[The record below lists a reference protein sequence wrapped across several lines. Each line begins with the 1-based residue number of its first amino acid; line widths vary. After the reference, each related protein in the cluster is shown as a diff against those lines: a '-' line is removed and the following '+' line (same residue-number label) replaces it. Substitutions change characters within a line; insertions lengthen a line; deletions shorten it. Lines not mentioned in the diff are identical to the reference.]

1 MLLEE
6 IRLKANET
14 YIKVLINSNN
24 DNNSDNLLILQKIIN
39 ILKDN
44 NCFLKIKIDLALN
57 ILVEIGYSKEEAKDI
72 YVRLINESKKNIQG
86 GYKFIEI

>member
-1 MLLEE
+1 VLLEE